1 MKTEDTHFV
10 WSDDEVQRLSE
21 TKKYLKAKKAY
32 AGVDWESIKDKYE
45 IVKPLCQIYPNRQ
58 VVKNVHI
65 QQTSSL
71 EKRLQLKS
79 NRFEQNIEK
88 LWMQDRKVEE
98 VE

>member
-1 MKTEDTHFV
+1 MV
-10 WSDDEVQRLSE
+10 DDEVQRLSE
-21 TKKYLKAKKAY
+21 TKKYFKAKKAY

-71 EKRLQLKS
+71 ETDSSKISKS
-79 NRFEQNIEK
+79 FGCRTAK
-88 LWMQDRKVEE
+88 WRR
-98 VE
+98 